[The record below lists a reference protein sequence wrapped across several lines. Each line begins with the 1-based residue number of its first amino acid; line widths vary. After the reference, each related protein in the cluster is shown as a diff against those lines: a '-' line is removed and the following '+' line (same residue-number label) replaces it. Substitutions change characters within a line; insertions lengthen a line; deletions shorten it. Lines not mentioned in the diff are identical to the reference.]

1 MPACLESIFELAEGT
16 IMGLESREL
25 PIYGMQIHLDL
36 LHWNTAAHLLRNV
49 FISH

>member
-36 LHWNTAAHLLRNV
+36 SHRNTAAHLLKNV